1 MVEGQPDSALSSPG
15 HRLFARLGPPD
26 FQNYLHLLIPASVYF
41 VGSHHGPRLWCLG
54 SSHAAASW
62 AGAQYCLR
70 SVYLSRGS
78 RTLGGLQ
85 GPSPLWPRPCCFV
98 HTSARATT
106 QRQRGWQLRPEGPP
120 LLGSMGSHTPSYST
134 PCMLLVLGG
143 ASMEAT
149 CRSRNTVLRHKS
161 GRTLAKRGAVR
172 AVITGLHDVYCLVI
186 AHGGHWDRMLMRE
199 Q

>member
-85 GPSPLWPRPCCFV
+85 GPSPLCRVHAASSTRRPAPLPSPNEDGSSELRGPLCW
-98 HTSARATT
+98 AR
-106 QRQRGWQLRPEGPP
+106 WVPIP
-120 LLGSMGSHTPSYST
+120 LVWHPLHAP
-134 PCMLLVLGG
+134 VLGR